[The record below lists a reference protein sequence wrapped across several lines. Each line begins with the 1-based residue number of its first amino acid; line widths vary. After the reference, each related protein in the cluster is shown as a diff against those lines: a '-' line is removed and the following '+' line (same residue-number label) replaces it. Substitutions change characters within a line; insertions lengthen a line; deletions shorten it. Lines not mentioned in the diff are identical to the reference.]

1 MMASS
6 RGRGR
11 VTPGSQPIGEK
22 SGGTYLLG
30 AYVLAADGS
39 YLLVMN

>member
-1 MMASS
+1 MTVSG

-11 VTPGSQPIGEK
+11 VIPRPLSIGLK
-22 SGGTYLLG
+22 DRGTYLLG
-30 AYVLAADGS
+30 AYLLSADGS